1 MIVAA
6 QARCAN
12 HSSAPETSAFDGRIG
27 GMPIPA
33 QTPAPA
39 APAAPVEFQSVQVLQ
54 TQIADISAQVAG
66 YRAERS
72 ALQQQLRS
80 DRVDGG
86 SRPELASRVGE
97 LSAKIARG
105 EGEIDRLA
113 SQVARLRGV
122 ERVQVGPGGILINPP
137 MARRGP
143 DPDMVV
149 GMSFVL
155 AMCLVLPISIA
166 IAKRIWRGKR
176 DTGPIIEE
184 RVSQRLDRLEQA
196 VDTIAVEIERISE
209 GQRFVTKVLV
219 ERPQANRPQA
229 AAESNEGAALN
240 DAKPFLA
247 LGAGPIEPIRMAE
260 RQAMRQSITP
270 H

>member
-1 MIVAA
+1 
-6 QARCAN
+6 
-12 HSSAPETSAFDGRIG
+12 
-27 GMPIPA
+27 MPTLA

-39 APAAPVEFQSVQVLQ
+39 APAAPTTVIQIPGPTLEALQ
-54 TQIADISAQVAG
+54 AQAADISAQLAG
-66 YRAERS
+66 LRAEKS
-72 ALQQQLRS
+72 ILQQELRANRVDVAARPEAVARYAQLSEKVARAES
-80 DRVDGG
+80 DLDRVIRQI
-86 SRPELASRVGE
+86 SQR
-97 LSAKIARG
+97 
-105 EGEIDRLA
+105 EGAAVRLTP
-113 SQVARLRGV
+113 QGQIIV
-122 ERVQVGPGGILINPP
+122 NPP
-137 MARRGP
+137 SARRGP

-155 AMCLVLPISIA
+155 AMCLVLPLSIA
-166 IAKRIWRGKR
+166 MAKRIWRGKR
-176 DTGPIIEE
+176 DTGPIIED

-219 ERPQANRPQA
+219 ERPA
-229 AAESNEGAALN
+229 AANVIPPSAETNNAAGLSEG
-240 DAKPFLA
+240 KPFLA